1 MNRWVNYSTK
11 FKALILL
18 ISVFVV
24 FSCNKTKTVENERK
38 VEENYFNDTI
48 LASQE
53 NPKIVEYREF
63 LTTLDSIDANSVTS
77 AIEKYKEI
85 FSGQNKGLCDS
96 AFVMFQNKLDTI
108 ELTLNNQI
116 ANDTTDYAV
125 VLSSGNI
132 PVKIKEF
139 KATLQKNG
147 LNLVLADELVYI
159 EQQRKFVLNV
169 FSEFIS
175 ESLNQYLTEIE
186 TESREGFS
194 KENRI
199 TISPQKMV
207 DRIIWYENF
216 IKINPNFVLLDNC
229 KNYKKA
235 YFTYLL
241 EGYGDTKLFSNSES
255 KELSVFFA
263 SAYKYLLKKYPD
275 TESAELVKPYFD
287 ALLQKQ
293 PTSELLKKYYIKGV
307 IYNLN

>member
-1 MNRWVNYSTK
+1 MNYLVNYSIK
-11 FKALILL
+11 SKALILV
-18 ISVFVV
+18 ISAFVAL
-24 FSCNKTKTVENERK
+24 SCNKSKTAENKTEVK
-38 VEENYFNDTI
+38 ENYFNDTI

-63 LTTLDSIDANSVTS
+63 LSTLDSVDANSVTA
-77 AIEKYKEI
+77 AIDMYKEI
-85 FSGQNKGLCDS
+85 FSGQSKGLCDS

-108 ELTLNNQI
+108 ELTLNNQLT
-116 ANDTTDYAV
+116 NDTTDYAA

-139 KATLQKNG
+139 KAALQKNG
-147 LNLVLADELVYI
+147 LNLVHADDLVYI

-175 ESLNQYLTEIE
+175 ESLNQYLTEID

-194 KENRI
+194 KENKI
-199 TISPQKMV
+199 VISPQKMV

-216 IKINPNFVLLDNC
+216 IKANPNFVLLDNC

-241 EGYGDTKLFSNSES
+241 EGYGDTKLFVSEES
-255 KELSVFFA
+255 KDLSVFFA

-275 TESAELVKPYFD
+275 SESTELVKPYYD

-293 PTSELLKKYYIKGV
+293 PTSDMLKKYYIKGV